1 MTVATN
7 PEAKKKIIR
16 NYINIVIIF
25 GVMILF
31 HFIPAPAPI
40 TPLGMQII
48 GIFLGLIYGWA
59 TCGMLWP
66 SLAGILMLG
75 FTDYGV
81 NPQTALGMAITNQ
94 TALMMMVA
102 FIAFNY
108 ISGTGLTDVVARW
121 LVTRK
126 FTAGKPWV
134 FVSFLFAAGILIAGV
149 FNVIILI
156 IVCFEFMTP
165 LFKEM
170 GFTKDDMF
178 PTYMLMGISAN
189 IGILTVWPSFLPHAL
204 YTVGIITS
212 AIGYSLSFVQ
222 YTMCITVPLL
232 VMVVVYI
239 LLGKFIFRI
248 DTSKFV
254 EGSKLMMEQ
263 MDKSENK
270 GLSAEEKSGAIV
282 LALFILGLGLPA
294 ILPTTWPIISTL
306 NRLGVVGVSTILII
320 AVIVLMRKDGK
331 TLTDFNALM
340 RAMDWNMILLTA
352 AIMTIAASVTSE
364 GTGIVAFL
372 SMYMMPLMSKMPLWV
387 FVVFIM
393 VVMCVVSQFSMNMVL
408 QMIFAP
414 ILGPIFLQAGYN
426 PLIAVMAVYFGTQ
439 MAFLAPSGSMMA
451 AMVFAKTDWV
461 KLSNLYKIV
470 IPWILITMPI
480 QCIMTLTFPDIFCP
494 M

>member
-7 PEAKKKIIR
+7 PEIQKKIIR
-16 NYINIVIIF
+16 NYINIAIIF

-48 GIFLGLIYGWA
+48 GIFIGLIYGWS

-149 FNVIILI
+149 FNMIILV

-165 LFKEM
+165 LFKKM
-170 GFTKDDMF
+170 GFTKEDMF
-178 PTYMLMGISAN
+178 PTYMLLGIAGN

-204 YTVGIITS
+204 YTMGIITS

-222 YTMCITVPLL
+222 YSMCITVPLL

-239 LLGKFIFRI
+239 ILGKFVFRI

-282 LALFILGLGLPA
+282 LILFILGLGLPA
-294 ILPTTWPIISTL
+294 IFPTTWPIISTL

-372 SMYMMPLMSKMPLWV
+372 SMYMVPLMSKMPLWV
-387 FVVFIM
+387 FVAFIM
-393 VVMCVVSQFSMNMVL
+393 VVMCIISQISMNMVL

-426 PLIAVMAVYFGTQ
+426 PMIAVMAVYFGTQ
-439 MAFLAPSGSMMA
+439 MAFLAPSGSMLA

-480 QCIMTLTFPDIFCP
+480 QFVLTLVLPDIFCP